1 MSKLVFGF
9 GIIFL
14 LVVIFHLL
22 TRKYLN
28 PYKLIMVFG
37 GKGSGK
43 STLLV
48 RLVHQHLKNGWTVYC
63 TEKIPGTYHIS
74 YDDIGFVELQPN
86 SVLFLEEIGTVW
98 HNRQFKKFKPEVRDW
113 FKLQRHRRVKVYMF
127 SQTFDVD
134 KVLRD
139 LTDDMYLVVKF
150 LRVFSYAK
158 RIVKRTVLVKA
169 TAEAPSK
176 IEENLE
182 FDSFLFF
189 WCGSR
194 FLTFIPKYV
203 KDFDSFI
210 ADDLEIKEFEY
221 IPPLPVIKK
230 DPLDQRIYAWLHR
243 LDRRRRSRNISRNS
257 NRSGGINGK

>member
-1 MSKLVFGF
+1 MGKLLFYFGL
-9 GIIFL
+9 IFL
-14 LVVIFHLL
+14 FIVVFHLL

-48 RLVHQHLKNGWTVYC
+48 RLVHQHLKQGWTVYC

-74 YDDIGFVELQPN
+74 YDDIGFVEFQPN

-98 HNRQFKKFKPEVRDW
+98 HNRQFKHFKNEVRDW

-134 KVLRD
+134 KILRD
-139 LTDDMYLVVKF
+139 LTDDMYLVEKY

-182 FDSFLFF
+182 FDSFWFF

-210 ADDLEIKEFEY
+210 ADDLERKEFEY
-221 IPPLPVIKK
+221 IPPLPVIKQ
-230 DPLDQRIYAWLHR
+230 DPIMQRLAARLGVHR
-243 LDRRRRSRNISRNS
+243 RRIRRRR
-257 NRSGGINGK
+257 